1 MKQEVRQQLWVAWG
15 YLLKRRKSSCPLLR
29 LFSTTAGIPDN
40 LNFPLLLGIPT
51 PLIVNTKEKSTEVI
65 NQEKSGKL
73 RPCNF
78 CNVGTC
84 ICPEITEMG
93 QRWLSVKKSFRGRFY
108 RRASLQVTTINE
120 KEQRGITETHVQAY
134 HQENQLLQFRGE
146 VE

>member
-1 MKQEVRQQLWVAWG
+1 
-15 YLLKRRKSSCPLLR
+15 
-29 LFSTTAGIPDN
+29 
-40 LNFPLLLGIPT
+40 
-51 PLIVNTKEKSTEVI
+51 
-65 NQEKSGKL
+65 
-73 RPCNF
+73 
-78 CNVGTC
+78 
-84 ICPEITEMG
+84 MG